1 MDNTTERSADVSLNL
16 KDFFSKILG
25 KWYLVAVIIGVCMI
39 VSFFYTTLLCTPQ
52 YETSAKLYIFN
63 NSNTTGQVS
72 TSEITVSTYLTKDYS
87 ELILDRV
94 ILNEVIKELDLKC
107 SYGALRSCVTVSNP
121 ENTRF
126 ITITVRTTDPKLSKR
141 IADSICVVAQEK
153 IIELMNVDRG
163 SIFARRTVFTES
175 FP

>member
-94 ILNEVIKELDLKC
+94 I
-107 SYGALRSCVTVSNP
+107 
-121 ENTRF
+121 
-126 ITITVRTTDPKLSKR
+126 
-141 IADSICVVAQEK
+141 
-153 IIELMNVDRG
+153 
-163 SIFARRTVFTES
+163 
-175 FP
+175 